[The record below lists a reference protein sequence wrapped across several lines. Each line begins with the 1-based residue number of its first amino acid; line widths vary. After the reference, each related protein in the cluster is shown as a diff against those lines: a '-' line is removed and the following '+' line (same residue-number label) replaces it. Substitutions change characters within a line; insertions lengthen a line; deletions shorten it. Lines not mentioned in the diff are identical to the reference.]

1 MSSAR
6 ARSVRSSFVPF
17 AALAL
22 LAVLG
27 ALLASCGAG
36 VPPAI
41 RDELARA
48 PRGTVTVVFFTD
60 FQCPFCR
67 RTHAALAP
75 IVAEHQGRVRVV
87 TRHVPLHMHPDART
101 AARVAVCT
109 EALAAHDA
117 VLDGLYRAPDLS
129 EAACAEIAVE
139 QGADRAELDRCVADP
154 STDARI
160 DRDTSMFR
168 SLGGD
173 GVPMMYVDRT
183 LLDGAQSRRS
193 LETAID
199 AALGESG
206 SRAP

>member
-1 MSSAR
+1 MAR
-6 ARSVRSSFVPF
+6 
-17 AALAL
+17 LATL
-22 LAVLG
+22 VA
-27 ALLASCGAG
+27 ALLASSLLVACGAG

-75 IVAEHQGRVRVV
+75 IVAEHPGRIRVV

-109 EALAAHDA
+109 ESLAAHAA
-117 VLDGLYRAPDLS
+117 VLDDLYRAPDLG
-129 EAACAEIAVE
+129 EAACAEIAAAH
-139 QGADRAELDRCVADP
+139 GADRAELDRCVVDP

-160 DRDTSMFR
+160 DGDTAMFR

-193 LETAID
+193 LETAIE
-199 AALGESG
+199 AALRQST
-206 SRAP
+206 P

>member
-1 MSSAR
+1 VISKRSAR
-6 ARSVRSSFVPF
+6 ASSFRSPVTF
-17 AALAL
+17 AALAGIAGL
-22 LAVLG
+22 VA
-27 ALLASCGAG
+27 ALLASSLLAACGAG

-109 EALAAHDA
+109 ESLAAHIA
-117 VLDGLYRAPDLS
+117 VLDDL
-129 EAACAEIAVE
+129 
-139 QGADRAELDRCVADP
+139 
-154 STDARI
+154 
-160 DRDTSMFR
+160 
-168 SLGGD
+168 
-173 GVPMMYVDRT
+173 
-183 LLDGAQSRRS
+183 
-193 LETAID
+193 
-199 AALGESG
+199 
-206 SRAP
+206 

>member
-1 MSSAR
+1 MISKRSAR
-6 ARSVRSSFVPF
+6 AVSHRLLTY
-17 AALAL
+17 AAL
-22 LAVLG
+22 LA
-27 ALLASCGAG
+27 ALLVHVASCGGG

-60 FQCPFCR
+60 LQCPFCR

-75 IVAEHQGRVRVV
+75 LVAERQGRVRVV
-87 TRHVPLHMHPDART
+87 TRHVPLNMHPDART
-101 AARVAVCT
+101 AARAAVCT

-117 VLDGLYRAPDLS
+117 VLDALYRAPDLG

-139 QGADRAELDRCVADP
+139 HGADRAAFDRCVADP

-160 DRDTSMFR
+160 DRDTSMFH

-199 AALGESG
+199 AALRDAG
-206 SRAP
+206 AP

>member
-1 MSSAR
+1 M
-6 ARSVRSSFVPF
+6 
-17 AALAL
+17 AAMLVAL
-22 LAVLG
+22 LSS
-27 ALLASCGAG
+27 SCGAG

-75 IVAEHQGRVRVV
+75 VVAQHRDRVRVV
-87 TRHVPLHMHPDART
+87 IRHVPLHMHPDART
-101 AARVAVCT
+101 AARAAVCT

-117 VLDGLYRAPDLS
+117 VVDALYRAPDLGD
-129 EAACAEIAVE
+129 AACEQIAVDN
-139 QGADRAELDRCVADP
+139 GADRQAFQNCVADP
-154 STDARI
+154 ATDARI
-160 DRDTSMFR
+160 DRDTAMFR

-183 LLDGAQSRRS
+183 LLDGAQTRRR
-193 LETAID
+193 LEAAID
-199 AALGESG
+199 AALNDTAS
-206 SRAP
+206 P

>member
-1 MSSAR
+1 MISPRSAR
-6 ARSVRSSFVPF
+6 VVSLRFLTCV
-17 AALAL
+17 AALVAL
-22 LAVLG
+22 LSS
-27 ALLASCGAG
+27 SCGGG

-75 IVAEHQGRVRVV
+75 LVAERKGRVRVV
-87 TRHVPLHMHPDART
+87 TRHVPLNMHPDART
-101 AARVAVCT
+101 AARAAVCT
-109 EALAAHDA
+109 ETLVAHDA
-117 VLDGLYRAPDLS
+117 VVDALYRAPDLG
-129 EAACAEIAVE
+129 EAACEEIAVE
-139 QGADRAELDRCVADP
+139 HGADREAFKTCVADS

-160 DRDTSMFR
+160 DRDTAMFR
-168 SLGGD
+168 GLGGD

-183 LLDGAQSRRS
+183 LLDGAQTRRS

-199 AALGESG
+199 AALHDGA
-206 SRAP
+206 SR

>member
-1 MSSAR
+1 MH
-6 ARSVRSSFVPF
+6 
-17 AALAL
+17 AAWL
-22 LAVLG
+22 V
-27 ALLASCGAG
+27 ALLASSCGGG

-75 IVAEHQGRVRVV
+75 LVAERQGRVRVV

-101 AARVAVCT
+101 AARAAVCT
-109 EALAAHDA
+109 ETLVAHDA
-117 VLDGLYRAPDLS
+117 VLDALYRAPDLG

-139 QGADRAELDRCVADP
+139 HGADRAAFDRCVADP

-160 DRDTSMFR
+160 DRDTAIFHSI
-168 SLGGD
+168 GGD
-173 GVPMMYVDRT
+173 GVPMLYVDRT

-193 LETAID
+193 LEAAID
-199 AALGESG
+199 AALGS
-206 SRAP
+206 P

>member
-1 MSSAR
+1 MLVALFSS
-6 ARSVRSSFVPF
+6 
-17 AALAL
+17 
-22 LAVLG
+22 
-27 ALLASCGAG
+27 SCGGG

-75 IVAEHQGRVRVV
+75 LVAERQGRVRVV
-87 TRHVPLHMHPDART
+87 TRHVPLNMHPDART
-101 AARVAVCT
+101 AARAAVCT
-109 EALAAHDA
+109 ETLVAHDA
-117 VLDGLYRAPDLS
+117 VVDALYRAPDLG
-129 EAACAEIAVE
+129 EAACEEIAVE
-139 QGADRAELDRCVADP
+139 HGADREAFKTCVADP

-160 DRDTSMFR
+160 DRDTAMFR
-168 SLGGD
+168 ALGGD

-183 LLDGAQSRRS
+183 LLDGGQSRRS

-199 AALGESG
+199 AAL
-206 SRAP
+206 RR